1 MKSLNTSKM
10 PQKKLSLKSIFFAE
24 SHLFSFL
31 CFWFT
36 LDPILSS
43 NTVVYLCLLLQFF
56 WSHVWL
62 PLHSPAYYFFPIIS
76 RYLFSPYWHRTL
88 KDVADILSYLS
99 YILRLPSI

>member
-1 MKSLNTSKM
+1 MKSLNASKM
-10 PQKKLSLKSIFFAE
+10 PQKKLSLKSTFFAE

-56 WSHVWL
+56 WTCTNNGY
-62 PLHSPAYYFFPIIS
+62 P
-76 RYLFSPYWHRTL
+76 
-88 KDVADILSYLS
+88 
-99 YILRLPSI
+99 YILLHTVSSQLFLAIFFFSLLAQNS